1 MANGYEQFFQKAR
14 AQSSQPRDSRAPH
27 FALEKESHDILVREL
42 RDRLKKKK
50 LRPKRKK
57 VPKGLLIFCIVGS
70 FSAGFAYMNKEKVET
85 WIGKI
90 EVAAM
95 GQAQAEETP
104 KAEDK
109 GKAEAAKDEKATTK
123 EGEKASEKIAEKDS
137 KHEGNDWNDEEVNH
151 FQKLV
156 NRKKE
161 LDAREEELNRM
172 EAEMQVQ
179 REEIEK
185 KMKTLDETRRN
196 ISSVLQERTV
206 EDEKKV
212 DTLTQMYSSM
222 KPVQAAKVLETLDE
236 DLAVQILGR
245 MKKKDAAEVLNLMKA
260 EKAQVFSEKYA
271 GYRKN

>member
-14 AQSSQPRDSRAPH
+14 KSSQAGNSRAPH
-27 FALEKESHDILVREL
+27 FALEKESHDMMVREL

-50 LRPKRKK
+50 LKPRRKK
-57 VPKGLLIFCIVGS
+57 VPKGLLVFCILGS

-90 EVAAM
+90 EIAAM

-109 GKAEAAKDEKATTK
+109 GKAEAPKDEKATTK
-123 EGEKASEKIAEKDS
+123 EGKATEKVAEKES
-137 KHEGNDWNDEEVNH
+137 KHEGSDWSDEEVNH